1 MMTLRKWNLMSNN
14 EKTLWLEKNR
24 IANALSSSQRR
35 SVHTVGINDAK
46 YMVSIAVDGK
56 KLICPAYKAWAGMLC
71 RSYSV
76 RYHEIQPT
84 YQDVMVCDDW
94 HRFVNFRDWWIENQV
109 DGYALDKD
117 IIGDGMKYDKHSC
130 IFVPSWLNNF
140 ITDRGASR
148 GRYKIGVSLDK
159 RSGKFRSMCRNPIT
173 GMNEYL
179 GAFDDQELAH
189 AAWRDRKLGICLEL
203 KGEMDSID
211 DRIYNGVLR
220 VIASMS

>member
-1 MMTLRKWNLMSNN
+1 MMTIRNWNSMSNK
-14 EKTLWLEKNR
+14 EKTLWLEENR
-24 IANALSSSQRR
+24 MANVLSVSQRR
-35 SVHTVGINDAK
+35 PVHTVGINDAK
-46 YMVSIAVDGK
+46 YMVSIEVNGK
-56 KLICPAYKAWAGMLC
+56 KLICPAYKAWANMLC
-71 RSYSV
+71 RSYSE
-76 RYHEIQPT
+76 RYHDIQPT
-84 YQDVMVCDDW
+84 YSNVSVCDEW
-94 HRFVNFRDWWIENQV
+94 HRFIAFREWWVKNQV
-109 DGYALDKD
+109 DGYAMDKD
-117 IIGDGMKYDKHSC
+117 IVGDGMEYNKHSC

-189 AAWRDRKLGICLEL
+189 ATWRDRKLEICLEL